1 MSAQPESTTDYEATV
16 EPLYTD
22 HYLEHEYGH
31 LSPSELANEA
41 INPKYHARMAQ
52 LQIAAMYLINH
63 TSDEMIE
70 WIKSY
75 HVASDQLSND
85 TTYI

>member
-1 MSAQPESTTDYEATV
+1 MSAQPEATHDYEAVV

-22 HYLEHEYGH
+22 HYLEFEFGH
-31 LSPSELANEA
+31 LSPHELANES
-41 INPKYHARMAQ
+41 IDPKHHARMAQ

-63 TSDEMIE
+63 TSEEMIE

-75 HVASDQLSND
+75 QVASNQLSND
-85 TTYI
+85 STYI